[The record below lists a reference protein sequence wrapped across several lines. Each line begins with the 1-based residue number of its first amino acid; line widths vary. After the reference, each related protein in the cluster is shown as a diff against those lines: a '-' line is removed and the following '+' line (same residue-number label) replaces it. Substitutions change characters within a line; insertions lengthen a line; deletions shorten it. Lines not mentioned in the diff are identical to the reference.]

1 MKAIILN
8 QLSTS
13 IRSDDSFLFV
23 ILIISFLA
31 LLVGVHYFILHYA
44 QIKQAFFN
52 YLNTYYSMLSRDE
65 E

>member
-23 ILIISFLA
+23 VLVISFLA
-31 LLVGVHYFILHYA
+31 LLVGLHYFIVHFTT
-44 QIKQAFFN
+44 IRQAFLN
-52 YLNTYYSMLSRDE
+52 YINTYYSMLSRDE